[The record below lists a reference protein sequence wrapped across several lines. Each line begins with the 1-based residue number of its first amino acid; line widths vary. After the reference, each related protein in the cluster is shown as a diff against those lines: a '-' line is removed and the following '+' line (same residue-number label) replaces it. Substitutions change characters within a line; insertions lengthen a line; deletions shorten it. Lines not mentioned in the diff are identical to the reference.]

1 MANIE
6 TLRSKLE
13 SLGYQTSHFATARQ
27 AADYLNGQLDGT
39 TVAFGGSMTLLDMGL
54 YEQLQTHNTVY
65 WHWKGDALSDATG
78 AKVYLS
84 SVNAL
89 AETGE
94 IINIDGTCNRVGG
107 TLYGHEKVY
116 LVVGVNKIAPD
127 YDAALFRA
135 RNVAAPL
142 NARRLDRKTPCA
154 QGKELKCYNCASP
167 ERICRALTVLWTK
180 PGGADYEVVLID
192 EPMGY

>member
-1 MANIE
+1 MATDVFSVSE
-6 TLRSKLE
+6 KRSSLRNPTTHMILPVASVTTFTADFSEMEIVSNEAKYIDDSFPYF
-13 SLGYQTSHFATARQ
+13 SL
-27 AADYLNGQLDGT
+27 
-39 TVAFGGSMTLLDMGL
+39 
-54 YEQLQTHNTVY
+54 
-65 WHWKGDALSDATG
+65 
-78 AKVYLS
+78 
-84 SVNAL
+84 
-89 AETGE
+89 
-94 IINIDGTCNRVGG
+94 INIDGTCNRVGG
-107 TLYGHEKVY
+107 LLYGHEKVY

-180 PGGADYEVVLID
+180 PGGADYEIVLID

>member
-1 MANIE
+1 MANIAA
-6 TLRSKLE
+6 LRTRLE
-13 SLGYQTSHFATARQ
+13 ALGYQTSYFATAQ
-27 AADYLNGQLDGT
+27 EAADYLNGQLDGT
-39 TVAFGGSMTLLDMGL
+39 SVAFGGSMTLLNMGL
-54 YEQLQTHNTVY
+54 YERLQTHNTVL
-65 WHWKGDALSDATG
+65 WHWKGDTLPDAAG

-116 LVVGVNKIAPD
+116 LVVGANKIAPD
-127 YDAALFRA
+127 YESALFRA

-154 QGKELKCYNCASP
+154 TGSELKCYNCSSP
-167 ERICRALTVLWTK
+167 ERICRALTVLWRK
-180 PGGADYEVVLID
+180 PGGAEYEIVLVD
-192 EPMGY
+192 ESMGF

>member
-6 TLRSKLE
+6 ALCGKLE
-13 SLGYQTSHFATARQ
+13 SLGYRASRFATAKE
-27 AADYLNGQLDGT
+27 AAAYLNEQLDGT
-39 TVAFGGSMTLLDMGL
+39 SVAFGGSMTLLDMGL
-54 YEQLQTHNTVY
+54 YEQLQTHNTVF
-65 WHWKGDALSDATG
+65 WHWKGAPLSDAAG

-84 SVNAL
+84 SVNAI

-94 IINIDGTCNRVGG
+94 IINIDGTCNRIGG
-107 TLYGHEKVY
+107 TLFGHEKVY

-127 YDAALFRA
+127 YESALFRA

-154 QGKELKCYNCASP
+154 AGELKCYNCSSP